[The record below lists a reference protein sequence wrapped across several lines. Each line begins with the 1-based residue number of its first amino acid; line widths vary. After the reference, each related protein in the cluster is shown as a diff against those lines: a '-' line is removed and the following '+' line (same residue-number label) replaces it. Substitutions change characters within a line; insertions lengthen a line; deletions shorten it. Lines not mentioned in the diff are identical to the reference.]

1 MNIKRTLPY
10 LLVALALIIFATGCK
25 VPEQLSNAD
34 APDAS
39 APTLEE
45 SLGTWEIKNQME
57 IGHRTTLAGFHNED
71 FGITVG
77 YGGTVYYTNDGG
89 GVWTE
94 SNNDSYCR
102 FGLDIVNENTA
113 WSIGNGGHVRVSTD
127 GGKNWE
133 AVSDL
138 DYKQISESIS
148 FLDDRTGWAASP
160 TELWSTSD
168 GGQTWE
174 DVTLPDY
181 SIAIADVT
189 LLAATDGFM
198 LDFAG
203 NLHITHDG
211 GNTWISKASR
221 LCGERI
227 DVFPKPIMRFF
238 DTEKGIIFAKLIG
251 EGLIILRTT
260 DGGETWG
267 REYMP
272 DNIDI
277 DLSGTYLYLS
287 RDGDILTITVPDKN
301 ITVLCHKK

>member
-1 MNIKRTLPY
+1 MNIKRILPY

-34 APDAS
+34 APDVS
-39 APTLEE
+39 APIPEE
-45 SLGTWEIKNQME
+45 NPGTWEIENQME
-57 IGHRTTLAGFHNED
+57 IGHRATLAGFYNED

-77 YGGTVYYTNDGG
+77 YDGTVYYTNDGG

-94 SNNDSYCR
+94 SKNDSYCR
-102 FGLDIVNENTA
+102 FGLDIVSENTA

-138 DYKQISESIS
+138 DYKKISESIS
-148 FLDDRTGWAASP
+148 FLDDLTGWAASP
-160 TELWSTSD
+160 TELWSSSD
-168 GGQTWE
+168 GGQTWG

-181 SIAIADVT
+181 SIAIVDVA
-189 LLAATDGFM
+189 LLTATDGFM

-211 GNTWISKASR
+211 GNTWISKASG
-221 LCGERI
+221 LYGERI
-227 DVFPKPIMRFF
+227 DAFPKPIMRFL
-238 DTEKGIIFAKLIG
+238 DTENGIIFAKLIG
-251 EGLIILRTT
+251 EGLIMLRTT

-267 REYMP
+267 KEYMP

-277 DLSGTYLYLS
+277 NLGGTYLYLS

-301 ITVLCHKK
+301 ITVLCHK